1 MSEVEQTNKTEAAT
15 TLPSPYKITTSSNG
29 EIVSISMSGSNS
41 VSVQKSSLEDIKK
54 VLSKFWPSGKDK
66 MASGATMVLIDAFS
80 GDGAKISLGSLLDI
94 ARVIDDLELIGVSG
108 SETSVQVGT
117 ATKPRGRPKSSA
129 KEKADN
135 ASGDTSQGSA
145 VTTSDS
151 LPETVSEVSKVKNED
166 VPVKRGRGRP
176 RKVESEPT
184 SVEPTPRRRGRPP
197 KAVASSLLGDAPS
210 WFGAKFH
217 SKYEGT
223 TTSGGHFSL
232 NKVPL
237 KLETPGSKHV
247 VGIAKAPQD
256 VMAWGY
262 EMRSA
267 GTHVAWVIV
276 SGPDQLHIVSDD
288 GSQAIPQ
295 TSIEEVI
302 TTISSR
308 APAKKAS

>member
-1 MSEVEQTNKTEAAT
+1 
-15 TLPSPYKITTSSNG
+15 
-29 EIVSISMSGSNS
+29 
-41 VSVQKSSLEDIKK
+41 LEDIKK

-145 VTTSDS
+145 VSTSDS

>member
-1 MSEVEQTNKTEAAT
+1 MSEVEQSNKTEAAA
-15 TLPSPYKITTSSNG
+15 TLPGPYKIATSSNG
-29 EIVSISMSGSNS
+29 EIVSISRSGSKS

-54 VLSKFWPSGKDK
+54 VLSKFWPSGKEK

-108 SETSVQVGT
+108 SEASAAVVT
-117 ATKPRGRPKSSA
+117 ATKTRGRPKSSLKA
-129 KEKADN
+129 KSDN
-135 ASGDTSQGSA
+135 ASDDTTQDSA
-145 VTTSDS
+145 VSTSDS
-151 LPETVSEVSKVKNED
+151 LPAAVSEPSTVKNED

-176 RKVESEPT
+176 KKIESET
-184 SVEPTPRRRGRPP
+184 ASTEPTPRRRGRPP
-197 KAVASSLLGDAPS
+197 KAVAPSLLGDAPS

-232 NKVPL
+232 DKVPL

-247 VGIAKAPQD
+247 VGIAKSPQD

-295 TSIEEVI
+295 ASIEEVI
-302 TTISSR
+302 ATISSR
-308 APAKKAS
+308 APARKAS

>member
-1 MSEVEQTNKTEAAT
+1 MSEVEQTDKTEAAN

-29 EIVSISMSGSNS
+29 EIVSISRSGSKS

-145 VTTSDS
+145 VSTSDS

-217 SKYEGT
+217 AKYEGT

-232 NKVPL
+232 DKVPL